1 MPSTA
6 PRHPPKIPY
15 SGATNFRQIRC
26 QCVGRTTKF
35 CYTPPTMRTDIKTV
49 PFLDLAAQNTPLLE
63 DIQARWAPIL
73 ENNSFILGPA
83 VRDFEEEFASYCEA
97 SRCVGVNSGTT
108 ALQLMLAACGVGAG
122 DEVIT
127 VPNTFIATTEAIAA
141 VGATP
146 VLVDVDPQTWLM
158 DCDLVESR
166 ITERTKALLPV
177 HLYGHCC
184 DLDRLR
190 GIAEKHGLLLLEDA
204 AQIVGARYKGRRIGH
219 GSHAAAFSFYP
230 GKNLGAFGDGGAVVT
245 ENEEVAERVQALR
258 HHGQSGKNVHAYVG
272 TTGRLDSL
280 QAAVL
285 SVKLPHLDGWNAAR
299 RAHAELYRELLAG
312 SRFKTPVP
320 MKDTESVYHLFVVNH
335 PEAARVRELLTEH
348 DIQWGT
354 HYPLAV
360 HLQPAFASLGQRG
373 DFPVAESI
381 CENIISLPMFAELD
395 EAAVRRVCEVL
406 LMVEA

>member
-1 MPSTA
+1 
-6 PRHPPKIPY
+6 
-15 SGATNFRQIRC
+15 
-26 QCVGRTTKF
+26 
-35 CYTPPTMRTDIKTV
+35 MRTDIQRV

-63 DIQARWAPIL
+63 EIQARWASIL
-73 ENNSFILGPA
+73 ESNAFILGPA
-83 VRDFEEEFASYCEA
+83 VAEFEEEFASFCDA
-97 SRCVGVNSGTT
+97 PCAVGVNSGTT
-108 ALQLMLAACGVGAG
+108 ALQLMMQACGIGPG

-158 DCDLVESR
+158 DCDLVEAR
-166 ITERTKALLPV
+166 ISERTKALLPV

-190 GIAEKHGLLLLEDA
+190 GIAKKHGLHLLEDA
-204 AQIVGARYKGRRIGH
+204 AQAHGARWKGQRIGH

-245 ENEEVAERVQALR
+245 DSEEVAERIRALR
-258 HHGQSGKNVHAYVG
+258 HHGQSGKNVHSFVG
-272 TTGRLDSL
+272 VTGRLDSL

-285 SVKLPHLDGWNAAR
+285 SVKLPHLDGWNAR
-299 RAHAELYRELLAG
+299 RRELAKLYRELLAG

-320 MKDTESVYHLFVVNH
+320 MEGSEPVHHLLVVNH
-335 PEAARVRELLTEH
+335 PEAPRVRDLLTEH
-348 DIQWGT
+348 GIQWGL
-354 HYPLAV
+354 HYPIAV
-360 HLQPAFASLGQRG
+360 HLQPAFAELGQRG

-406 LMVEA
+406 LKAES

>member
-1 MPSTA
+1 
-6 PRHPPKIPY
+6 
-15 SGATNFRQIRC
+15 
-26 QCVGRTTKF
+26 
-35 CYTPPTMRTDIKTV
+35 MRTDIKTV

-63 DIQARWAPIL
+63 EVQTRWAGIL
-73 ENNSFILGPA
+73 ENNAFILGPA
-83 VRDFEEEFASYCEA
+83 VRDFEGEFASFCDA
-97 SRCVGVNSGTT
+97 PHAVGVNSGTS
-108 ALQLMLAACGVGAG
+108 ALQLMIAACGIGPG

-141 VGATP
+141 VGAVP

-166 ITERTKALLPV
+166 ISERTKALLPV

-190 GIAEKHGLLLLEDA
+190 GIADKHGLFLLEDA
-204 AQIVGARYKGRRIGH
+204 AQAHGARWNGQRIGR

-230 GKNLGAFGDGGAVVT
+230 GKNLGAFGDGGAVIT
-245 ENEEVAERVQALR
+245 NSLEVADHVRALR

-272 TTGRLDSL
+272 VTGRLDSL

-285 SVKLPHLDGWNAAR
+285 SVKLPHLDGWNAR
-299 RAHAELYRELLAG
+299 RREHAELYRELLAG

-320 MKDTESVYHLFVVNH
+320 LEGSQSVYHLFVVNH
-335 PEAARVRELLTEH
+335 PEAPKVRELLSEH
-348 DIQWGT
+348 GIQWGM
-354 HYPLAV
+354 HYPAAV
-360 HLQPAFASLGQRG
+360 HLQPAFESLGQRG

-381 CENIISLPMFAELD
+381 CDNIISLPMFAELD

-406 LMVEA
+406 LMAEV

>member
-1 MPSTA
+1 
-6 PRHPPKIPY
+6 
-15 SGATNFRQIRC
+15 
-26 QCVGRTTKF
+26 
-35 CYTPPTMRTDIKTV
+35 MRTDIKTV

-63 DIQARWAPIL
+63 EIQALWAPIL
-73 ENNSFILGPA
+73 ENSAFILGPA
-83 VRDFEEEFASYCEA
+83 VKDFEEDFASYCEA
-97 SRCVGVNSGTT
+97 ARCVGVNSGTT
-108 ALQLMLAACGVGAG
+108 ALQLMLAACGVGPG

-158 DCDLVESR
+158 DCDLVEAR
-166 ITERTKALLPV
+166 ITERTRALLPV

-190 GIAEKHGLLLLEDA
+190 GLAEKHGLLLLEDA
-204 AQIVGARYKGRRIGH
+204 AQAHGARFQGHRIGH

-230 GKNLGAFGDGGAVVT
+230 GKNLGAFGDGGAVIT
-245 ENEEVAERVQALR
+245 ESEEVAERVVALR

-285 SVKLPHLDGWNAAR
+285 AVKLRHLDDWNAR
-299 RAHAELYRELLAG
+299 RRVNAELYRELLAG

-320 MKDTESVYHLFVVNH
+320 MENTESVYHLFVVNH
-335 PEAARVRELLTEH
+335 PEAPRVRDLLTEH
-348 DIQWGT
+348 GVQWGA

-373 DFPVAESI
+373 DFPIAESI

-395 EAAVRRVCEVL
+395 EASIRRVCDVL
-406 LMVEA
+406 LMAEA